1 MKSKLTRVCSLL
13 LHISKFPALIFNKS
27 LPSLVV
33 LGLHFI
39 ESHLPSATDEEQPSP
54 VGFDILFPSMIESAK
69 NLDMNLPLGGST
81 LDALLDRRDFELK
94 RYIFCFLSCFML
106 VLIC

>member
-1 MKSKLTRVCSLL
+1 
-13 LHISKFPALIFNKS
+13 
-27 LPSLVV
+27 
-33 LGLHFI
+33 
-39 ESHLPSATDEEQPSP
+39 
-54 VGFDILFPSMIESAK
+54 MIESAK